1 MPTSQWLKV
10 AIADRKDAQLTVE
23 RSGDL
28 YGCQLTLFV
37 KVQSAGDPELI
48 PDAQGNTSTDFM
60 VSPNARTIPASKLN
74 GGDTAYLDVIVTVSQ
89 PAKMSGNIDFT
100 ARLEI
105 AGQPAS
111 QTDNKIALKPG
122 DDADVMHLGWEIDKP

>member
-1 MPTSQWLKV
+1 MATCQWLKV
-10 AIADRKDAQLTVE
+10 ALADRKDAQLTIA

-37 KVQSAGDPELI
+37 KVQSGGDPELI

-60 VSPNARTIPASKLN
+60 VSPNVRTIAASKLN
-74 GGDTAYLDVIVTVSQ
+74 GADTAWLDVIVTVAQ
-89 PAKMSGNIDFT
+89 PAKLSGNIDFT
-100 ARLEI
+100 AKLEI

-122 DDADVMHLGWEIDKP
+122 DDADAMHLGWEIDKP